1 MVDAITMAHSARR
14 KRSAPWQETREQE
27 GTNHT
32 LTATQVRELPGSL
45 ENGFSS
51 SPASGSQGLSNLL
64 LRPSL
69 K

>member
-32 LTATQVRELPGSL
+32 LIATQVRELPGSL

-51 SPASGSQGLSNLL
+51 FPASGSQGLSNLL